1 MNSQDKKVEITREKV
16 MQNIREIL
24 IYLGEDPDREGLK
37 KTPERVLKSWD
48 TLFGGY
54 KMSSEK
60 ILETRFRDVGDYDE
74 MVILDNIEFYSF
86 CEHHM
91 LPFFGKVH
99 IGYLPDQEVL
109 GISKLARLVDVHAK
123 RLQTQELMTSS
134 IANDLN
140 NFLKPRGVGVI
151 AEASHLCIRAR
162 GVGKQNSIMR
172 TSMMLGAFRDNEAT
186 RKEFLKLIKGSQ
198 NYI

>member
-1 MNSQDKKVEITREKV
+1 MSSEDKKTEITREKV

-24 IYLGEDPDREGLK
+24 IYLGEDPNREGLK

-48 TLFGGY
+48 SLFGGY
-54 KMSSEK
+54 QMSSEK
-60 ILETRFRDVGDYDE
+60 ILETRFKDVGDYDE

-109 GISKLARLVDVHAK
+109 GISKLARLDDVHAK
-123 RLQTQELMTSS
+123 RLQTQELMTSC

-140 NFLKPRGVGVI
+140 DYLKPRGVGVI

-172 TSMMLGAFRDNEAT
+172 TSKMLGAFRDNEAT
-186 RKEFLKLIKGSQ
+186 RKEFLKLIKGSHDF
-198 NYI
+198 

>member
-1 MNSQDKKVEITREKV
+1 MDSEDKKKEITKERA
-16 MQNIREIL
+16 MQGIKDIL
-24 IYLGEDPDREGLK
+24 LYLGEDPDREGLK
-37 KTPERVLKSWD
+37 KTPERVLKSWEN
-48 TLFGGY
+48 LFGGY

-60 ILETRFRDVGDYDE
+60 ILETRFKDVGDYDE
-74 MVILDNIEFYSF
+74 LVILDNIEFYSF

-99 IGYLPDQEVL
+99 IGYLPDKEVL

-123 RLQTQELMTSS
+123 RLQTQEIMTSS
-134 IANDLN
+134 IANDIN
-140 NFLKPRGVGVI
+140 DFLKPRGVGVI

-172 TSMMLGAFRDNEAT
+172 TSKMLGAFRYEEPL
-186 RKEFLKLIKGSQ
+186 RKEFLQLIKVSPS
-198 NYI
+198 Y